1 MEEKNIKIT
10 KLHGIEYAAD
20 TNVGMRREENQ
31 DSYGVIEKEQLQF
44 FMVADGMGGVKG
56 GGIASKLAIEA
67 ITNKLA
73 NRDTLDDAAIASA
86 VELANRQIF
95 EKGRSDLELVGM
107 GTTFVGLAFVAD
119 QLYVVNVGDSR
130 AYHIRQNEIVQ
141 LTDDHTLV
149 MELVKS
155 GALSIEQAQ
164 SSPCSH
170 MLTRSLGPGHEVL
183 VDCSIVNNPP
193 VQGDYYMLCTDG
205 LYNLVSDEEIHTI
218 ICEYSVKEAVD
229 KLINLA
235 NQRGGSDNITV
246 VVIKVGSQYVR
257 SKPEILPVVQT
268 MGRRARSA
276 SLEIGHTAKEGGSDS
291 QAASEEKKKKEE
303 ERPIIEP
310 RVSIDQLVQA
320 QEEALAK
327 ANQLEEALKRMTDAE
342 ELRQQVE
349 ADGLSN
355 FLSRPISPRVSIAV
369 IFLMFL
375 SIIGM
380 SSYAML
386 RDKGLVG
393 REATIESSPNQTTP
407 PILIPEDGIDYA
419 NDQSS
424 DGSKKGDE
432 TILLNLSD
440 LATFQDL
447 SAPEKQSVIKRTE
460 GLRALKSRLEQRL
473 KAVSQGSS
481 ANAEAKRAIEDRVA
495 AYQQELSVVH
505 ARLETATRKLA
516 IWYGRRNRLKSTNP
530 LNLANE
536 IAVSSRVV
544 REHKSEFESVTY
556 EYLKN
561 AEELKYDPTNEE
573 LQTKIADLV
582 IERRQRLEQ
591 LSAAITEAVDEIISD
606 VNRNIAELTLQR
618 ERVQSDLL
626 DGLDELRY
634 EQIQA
639 ESDPESTLQLKSELE
654 MKLKNTLAEINEL
667 ESILIEDSK

>member
-1 MEEKNIKIT
+1 M
-10 KLHGIEYAAD
+10 
-20 TNVGMRREENQ
+20 
-31 DSYGVIEKEQLQF
+31 
-44 FMVADGMGGVKG
+44 
-56 GGIASKLAIEA
+56 
-67 ITNKLA
+67 
-73 NRDTLDDAAIASA
+73 
-86 VELANRQIF
+86 
-95 EKGRSDLELVGM
+95 
-107 GTTFVGLAFVAD
+107 
-119 QLYVVNVGDSR
+119 
-130 AYHIRQNEIVQ
+130 
-141 LTDDHTLV
+141 
-149 MELVKS
+149 
-155 GALSIEQAQ
+155 
-164 SSPCSH
+164 
-170 MLTRSLGPGHEVL
+170 
-183 VDCSIVNNPP
+183 NNPP

-205 LYNLVSDEEIHTI
+205 LYNLVSDEEIYTI

-257 SKPEILPVVQT
+257 NKPEILPVVQT

-276 SLEIGHTAKEGGSDS
+276 SLEIGHMAKEGVSDS

-303 ERPIIEP
+303 ERPIIES
-310 RVSIDQLVQA
+310 RVSIDQLVQV

-355 FLSRPISPRVSIAV
+355 FLSRPVSPRVSIAV

-375 SIIGM
+375 TVIGM
-380 SSYAML
+380 SSYVML
-386 RDKGLVG
+386 RDKGLVWSG
-393 REATIESSPNQTTP
+393 ATIKPISDPATP
-407 PILIPEDGIDYA
+407 RILVPEDSIDSA
-419 NDQSS
+419 SDQ
-424 DGSKKGDE
+424 GVHGGDE

-440 LATFQDL
+440 LATVQDL

-460 GLRALKSRLEQRL
+460 GLRALRSRLEQRL

-481 ANAEAKRAIEDRVA
+481 TNAEAKRAIEDRVA
-495 AYQQELSVVH
+495 AYQQELSAVH

-536 IAVSSRVV
+536 IAVSSSAV
-544 REHKSEFESVTY
+544 RKHKSEFESVTY

-582 IERRQRLEQ
+582 IERRQRLQQ

-606 VNRNIAELTLQR
+606 VNRSIAELTLQR

-639 ESDPESTLQLKSELE
+639 EKDPESTLQLKSELE

-667 ESILIEDSK
+667 ESILIEDSE